1 MASPSNEQRIK
12 RELSRRGTCSLLDLK
27 STLKLSR
34 GDIEANTDRL
44 GERGFVRIEKDHR
57 GKHTSYTWTG
67 PKEEVKPADNAR
79 PKKAKGK
86 RTASPEIPS
95 RAARGGGM
103 MRRTNSPPLDWEQLV
118 KDVKEHI
125 RLYACYPAGDEMLR
139 LLQNKKNVES
149 AANILWTRVEKLPA
163 EKRSELRRK
172 FHILIANSLWSLVP
186 GRGILP
192 PPRRASELRQIVK
205 VLETVRDDNLCF
217 REGGTCAIPDGT
229 LYVVGREAREEL
241 QRAISIYRMMIK
253 DAPKTKPK
261 DLRALFAFGELRAS
275 FKQVFGNPMS
285 KVVGL
290 LMGWSPNTVRAR
302 ASEGERINRT
312 VRARVSEWERIN
324 HTYSH

>member
-27 STLKLSR
+27 STLKISR

-44 GERGFVRIEKDHR
+44 GDRGFVRIEKDHR

-86 RTASPEIPS
+86 RTTSPEIPS

-125 RLYACYPAGDEMLR
+125 RLYAYHPAGDEMLID
-139 LLQNKKNVES
+139 LQKENVKKAV
-149 AANILWTRVEKLPA
+149 NILWKRVEKLPA

-217 REGGTCAIPDGT
+217 REGGTRETPDGT
-229 LYVVGREAREEL
+229 RYVVGREAREEL

-253 DAPKTKPK
+253 DAPRTKPK

-275 FKQVFGNPMS
+275 FKQIFGNLMNNA
-285 KVVGL
+285 VGL

-302 ASEGERINRT
+302 GSELEKRNRT
-312 VRARVSEWERIN
+312 NRARVSEWEIIN
-324 HTYSH
+324 RTYSH